1 MTRGL
6 SGERIEK
13 IMLQNYGIVSS
24 SGDMLVV

>member
-13 IMLQNYGIVSS
+13 IMLHNYGIVSS